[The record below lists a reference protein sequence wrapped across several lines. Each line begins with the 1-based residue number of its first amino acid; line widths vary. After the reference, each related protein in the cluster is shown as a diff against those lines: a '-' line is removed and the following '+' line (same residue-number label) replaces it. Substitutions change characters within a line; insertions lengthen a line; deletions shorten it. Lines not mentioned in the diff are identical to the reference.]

1 MSGFREDRGG
11 RPQGRIRIKVVCP
24 MGVKKCLFTIFAV
37 TAVMLAILGAGSAS
51 ATVLCSESETEC
63 TSYGK
68 GAAIDASLTGTT
80 TFSTTGETVLDT
92 CTLGIL
98 EGTTSNAG
106 GSSETDNETIEE
118 LIWGSCTNTTT
129 TINKG
134 ELEIHWISST
144 SNGTVTGK
152 SISVTLNTAFG

>member
-80 TFSTTGETVLDT
+80 TFSTT
-92 CTLGIL
+92 
-98 EGTTSNAG
+98 
-106 GSSETDNETIEE
+106 SETDNETIEE